1 MNASGSTSSARLRS
15 LLADV
20 LELLE
25 LRLELAAVEAR
36 EDLGQVLVLLV
47 QAMLALMLAGFGLIF
62 LAVFVTVLLWDAQR
76 YAVLGGFAG
85 LFLLGG
91 LVFALLARRRLRRGL
106 RLFRSSRDELR
117 RDRERLQA

>member
-1 MNASGSTSSARLRS
+1 MNATQNTSAGRLRG
-15 LLADV
+15 LLAD
-20 LELLE
+20 LLE
-25 LRLELAAVEAR
+25 LVEVRLELAAVEAR
-36 EDLGQVLVLLV
+36 EDLDQVLVLLV
-47 QAMLALMLAGFGLIF
+47 QVMLALMLAGFGLIF

-85 LFLLGG
+85 LFLLGS

-117 RDRERLQA
+117 RDRERLRS